1 METLDI
7 TEADIA
13 EDPTGAADKLDKLAR
28 HAEDLVIEADEGFA
42 AMMAR
47 LPRLRC
53 MVLAAAIQALGAR
66 RNYFDRNAKQF
77 VAEPDWSARL
87 KAIVWIGSYSD
98 GLPAQTT
105 LLKVDAGANKLDSL
119 AALRLAARESPA
131 MRETLREMLAEL
143 EKPAELGN

>member
-53 MVLAAAIQALGAR
+53 MVLAAAIQAQLHCYEAR
-66 RNYFDRNAKQF
+66 SPFRD
-77 VAEPDWSARL
+77 
-87 KAIVWIGSYSD
+87 
-98 GLPAQTT
+98 TT
-105 LLKVDAGANKLDSL
+105 VP
-119 AALRLAARESPA
+119 R
-131 MRETLREMLAEL
+131 
-143 EKPAELGN
+143 